1 MKLLTCLLLVLQLL
15 PQGKIYH
22 EDWIDF
28 NKLKK
33 SYQYKIIHKTDNDKR
48 IVFCPCRDAQNYHN
62 RNFNK
67 LIILG
72 AEDVDYERLST
83 LITKSENVVLMCDK
97 ESSSKDSII
106 SLLGENIVTFDY
118 SSSNME

>member
-1 MKLLTCLLLVLQLL
+1 MKLVTKV
-15 PQGKIYH
+15 
-22 EDWIDF
+22 
-28 NKLKK
+28 
-33 SYQYKIIHKTDNDKR
+33 SIIGR
-48 IVFCPCRDAQNYHN
+48 ILYY
-62 RNFNK
+62 
-67 LIILG
+67 

-83 LITKSENVVLMCDK
+83 LITESENVVLMCDK